1 MIATS
6 IRMTD
11 AELIRLQRSGERHVG
26 FSLTKAC
33 PLSCAHCSAA
43 TVPASMRRAVS
54 MPAALVRRCCA
65 EMPALA
71 ARGVRAIS
79 LTGGEPV
86 LCLDDVAALSRAA
99 REAGI
104 RTTLVTGLYWA
115 AGPASR
121 RRVIAALPDVD
132 RWNISWD
139 RFHAAEV
146 RLTDVAHAARAIRD
160 TGAAVTIRVAVD
172 DPATPEDEAMYD
184 RLVDAI
190 PDVEIVVQSVRPVG
204 RAGGAVPP
212 ADPPPRAAGDV
223 SAPSWPCLSTGPLV
237 MPDGSARPCCS
248 SMMDEPDHPF
258 AARSAAH
265 GLAALHRDWTDDPLL
280 LLLRGIGFAPIIRLI
295 GEIAPDHA
303 LAKGST
309 AHPCDVCATVFGD
322 RELAGRIKAAC
333 TREPLAGLA
342 RHAAAAVLD
351 HGAVRETVDA

>member
-11 AELIRLQRSGERHVG
+11 ADLLRLQRAGDCHVG

-54 MPAALVRRCCA
+54 MPESLVRRFCD

-86 LCLDDVAALSRAA
+86 LCLEHVAALSRAA
-99 REAGI
+99 QSADI

-132 RWNISWD
+132 CWNISWD

-146 RLTDVAHAARAIRD
+146 RLADVALAARAIRD

-172 DPATPEDEAMYD
+172 DPATAEDEATFD
-184 RLVDAI
+184 RLAAAI
-190 PDVEIVVQSVRPVG
+190 PDIEIVVQSVRPVG
-204 RAGGAVPP
+204 RAGGTASPISP
-212 ADPPPRAAGDV
+212 GRPDADEVA
-223 SAPSWPCLSTGPLV
+223 SPSWPCLSTGPLV
-237 MPDGSARPCCS
+237 MPDSSARPCCS

-258 AARSAAH
+258 AARSTKD
-265 GLAALHRDWTDDPLL
+265 GVAALHRDWTDDPLL
-280 LLLRGIGFAPIIRLI
+280 LLIRAVGFAPIIRLI
-295 GEIAPDHA
+295 SEIAPDHA
-303 LAKGST
+303 LAKGSS
-309 AHPCDVCATVFGD
+309 AHPCDVCAAVFGD
-322 RELAGRIKAAC
+322 RALAGRIKAAC
-333 TREPLAGLA
+333 VQEPLAGLA
-342 RHAAAAVLD
+342 RNAAATIL
-351 HGAVRETVDA
+351 ETIDA